1 MKIFVY
7 KALFIGFMIFVVFY
21 GTFGYVIK
29 SYESKIQ
36 NSLNKDKLNFL
47 KDKIRSE
54 LKEGLKKDRILN
66 KEDSVLLNQ
75 FIKKITRELNDTN

>member
-47 KDKIRSE
+47 KDYKNQIYSRIYLESHFFGKTHIQRIRYV
-54 LKEGLKKDRILN
+54 LN
-66 KEDSVLLNQ
+66 DMMRT
-75 FIKKITRELNDTN
+75 KKILI

>member
-7 KALFIGFMIFVVFY
+7 KVLFISFMIFVIFH
-21 GTFGYVIK
+21 GTFGYVVK

-36 NSLNKDKLNFL
+36 NALNKDKINYL

-54 LKEGLKKDRILN
+54 LKKELKKI
-66 KEDSVLLNQ
+66 E
-75 FIKKITRELNDTN
+75 F

>member
-7 KALFIGFMIFVVFY
+7 KVLFISFMIFVIFH
-21 GTFGYVIK
+21 GTFGYVVK

-36 NSLNKDKLNFL
+36 NALNKDKINYL

-54 LKEGLKKDRILN
+54 LKKGVEKDRILN

-75 FIKKITRELNDTN
+75 FINKITQELNNTN